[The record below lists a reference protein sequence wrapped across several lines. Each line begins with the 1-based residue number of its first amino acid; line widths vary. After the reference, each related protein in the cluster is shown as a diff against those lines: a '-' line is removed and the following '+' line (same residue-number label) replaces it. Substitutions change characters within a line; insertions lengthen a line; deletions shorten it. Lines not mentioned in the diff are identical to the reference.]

1 MIINIDNDL
10 FIREHNI
17 LNKSDI
23 IKIKKDCDHELK
35 INLCKNVPL
44 YQTHSNLVPRNI
56 SKIHWKKLYDKV
68 FLCIKMTQC
77 WESNKKIKLV
87 ESWVNKSLSNNNFKF
102 HNHPN
107 DLTCVYILKNKYPE
121 YGTKLSNDI
130 IIEAKENS
138 LLIFN
143 GKITHSITNM
153 PKILANKNPRYSIV
167 MDFNYE

>member
-1 MIINIDNDL
+1 MIIKIDNDT
-10 FIREHNI
+10 FIREHYI
-17 LNKSDI
+17 LDKLDMS
-23 IKIKKDCDHELK
+23 KIKKDCDKELK

-44 YQTHSNLVPRNI
+44 YQTHNNLVPRNI
-56 SKIHWKKLYDKV
+56 HKTHWKKLYDKI
-68 FLCIKMTQC
+68 FFYI
-77 WESNKKIKLV
+77 NKKVILKS
-87 ESWVNKSLSNNNFKF
+87 SWVNKSLSNNNFKF

-121 YGTKLSNDI
+121 YGTKLNNDI

-143 GKITHSITNM
+143 GKIIHSITNM
-153 PKILANKNPRYSIV
+153 PKILADKHPRYSIV